1 MAVAAVKHVKRMRG
15 GAQSHLMR
23 CKDGNHYV
31 VKFRNNPQH
40 QRVLANEFL
49 ATKLAEHIGLP
60 VPAAEIVEVSSQLIA
75 NTAELTFVLGSQ
87 QVACEAGLQFG
98 SRYAVNPAEGQVFD
112 YLPPESL
119 ARVRNLDTFAGIL
132 ALDKWTC
139 NADGRQVAFWRK
151 LREKKYSATFIDQG
165 YCFNAGEWT
174 FPDFPL
180 RGVFPRNE
188 VYFRVRGWDSFEP
201 WLTRIEN
208 LEEEHVWKAAEQIPP
223 DWYGD
228 AWGELEGLVEQLLRR
243 RRLVRDLILAFRN
256 SSRRPFPDWANAA
269 QLRIPKVTSMSRRTG
284 SGPVSTTITV

>member
-1 MAVAAVKHVKRMRG
+1 MC
-15 GAQSHLMR
+15 
-23 CKDGNHYV
+23 CKDGHYYV

-75 NTAELTFVLGSQ
+75 DTADLTVVLGSQ

-112 YLPPESL
+112 YLPPEFF
-119 ARVRNLDTFAGIL
+119 ARVRNLGAFAGVL
-132 ALDKWTC
+132 VLDKWTC
-139 NADGRQVAFWRK
+139 NADGRQVAFCRK
-151 LREKKYSATFIDQG
+151 LREKKYSATFIDHG

-188 VYFRVRGWDSFEP
+188 VYSRVRGWNSFEP
-201 WLTRIEN
+201 WLTRMEE
-208 LEEEHVWKAAEQIPP
+208 LEAECLWEAAGQIPP
-223 DWYGD
+223 EWYGH
-228 AWGELEGLVEQLLRR
+228 AWDELEGLVEKLLRR
-243 RRLVRDLILAFRN
+243 RRLVRDLILAFRD
-256 SSRRPFPDWANAA
+256 SPRRPFPEWVYSA
-269 QLRIPKVTSMSRRTG
+269 
-284 SGPVSTTITV
+284 